1 MDILLIIPPVIYELY
16 VRSRITTGLL
26 LIIQYFWTKSS
37 RRLVQNAPRPSE
49 HHPVSCAVFWEERK
63 GLVFSQQFYSVP
75 FVVEGKQISSLYHRL
90 TWEQLAQL
98 QFFFNQNTFIHGS
111 FFFGKAFCV
120 KESVNLSPDRLRF
133 GGPFYF
139 SEKSIRFLGNSLD
152 LLEESYGRLHEWSEA
167 YFVTLI
173 DRCSFLC
180 VSGQRGTIAKSMH
193 EEHLCIVA
201 LTSNGAR
208 NPVLSAC
215 LLPPR
220 VIAYCSSSTSR

>member
-1 MDILLIIPPVIYELY
+1 MLELK
-16 VRSRITTGLL
+16 T
-26 LIIQYFWTKSS
+26 
-37 RRLVQNAPRPSE
+37 
-49 HHPVSCAVFWEERK
+49 
-63 GLVFSQQFYSVP
+63 
-75 FVVEGKQISSLYHRL
+75 
-90 TWEQLAQL
+90 
-98 QFFFNQNTFIHGS
+98 
-111 FFFGKAFCV
+111 
-120 KESVNLSPDRLRF
+120 
-133 GGPFYF
+133 
-139 SEKSIRFLGNSLD
+139 

-215 LLPPR
+215 LLPPGARNPVLSACLLPPR

>member
-1 MDILLIIPPVIYELY
+1 MG
-16 VRSRITTGLL
+16 VRCQT
-26 LIIQYFWTKSS
+26 
-37 RRLVQNAPRPSE
+37 
-49 HHPVSCAVFWEERK
+49 
-63 GLVFSQQFYSVP
+63 YS
-75 FVVEGKQISSLYHRL
+75 F
-90 TWEQLAQL
+90 
-98 QFFFNQNTFIHGS
+98 S
-111 FFFGKAFCV
+111 FFPCSADHERDWPPCKVVFFGLATNALNVRNNNNNK
-120 KESVNLSPDRLRF
+120 KT
-133 GGPFYF
+133 
-139 SEKSIRFLGNSLD
+139 

-173 DRCSFLC
+173 DRCSCLC

-201 LTSNGAR
+201 LTSSGAR